1 MPVGCCCV
9 GGLARQR
16 GVREAGCG
24 LLAWLQAT
32 LHVSHLKQG
41 FERGE
46 LALLNEKG
54 VKVGTAKVGACDGT
68 TASQLACCL
77 LRCFNPTSPPTASC
91 EGYSRACHT
100 ARCLRAHLG
109 SGLPLQLK
117 AAHWG
122 SRAPICMGHTQSTIY
137 AMPHGQ
143 GVECHAETPWSMG
156 ACILHWPRRAR
167 ATHPT
172 LPGSACKSLTDSRAG
187 ASQSAPTSP

>member
-46 LALLNEKG
+46 LDLLNEKG

-68 TASQLACCL
+68 TASQLACCAAL
-77 LRCFNPTSPPTASC
+77 TRPVPLPQAVRGTA
-91 EGYSRACHT
+91 
-100 ARCLRAHLG
+100 
-109 SGLPLQLK
+109 
-117 AAHWG
+117 
-122 SRAPICMGHTQSTIY
+122 APAT
-137 AMPHGQ
+137 PHD
-143 GVECHAETPWSMG
+143 A
-156 ACILHWPRRAR
+156 
-167 ATHPT
+167 
-172 LPGSACKSLTDSRAG
+172 
-187 ASQSAPTSP
+187 